1 MLYSFVKTFQDAG
14 QLKLF
19 HQNSDYV
26 VNKVFNLFKT
36 VVCLETAHP
45 ENTTLTRSRAN
56 NRKGQKGLQK
66 FFIKAWPTYLLSKRP
81 FVTEITKFWGKQSN
95 FSI

>member
-26 VNKVFNLFKT
+26 VNKVFNLFKVNLKT

-66 FFIKAWPTYLLSKRP
+66 FFIKAWPTYLLTKRP
-81 FVTEITKFWGKQSN
+81 FVTEITNYIFW
-95 FSI
+95 